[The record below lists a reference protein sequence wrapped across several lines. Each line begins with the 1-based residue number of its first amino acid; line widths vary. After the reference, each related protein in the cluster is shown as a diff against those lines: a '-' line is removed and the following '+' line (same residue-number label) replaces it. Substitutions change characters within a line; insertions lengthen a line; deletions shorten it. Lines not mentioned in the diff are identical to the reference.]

1 MGDNNGNG
9 QTISK
14 ILMVVVMLAAII
26 FGASYMSKRWGSLR
40 DIRRQGDAQS
50 IVKALDFYY
59 SQYGHYPEVSDD
71 DGDGWDK
78 SNDSQV
84 EGVNFLSELVSA
96 GYLTAVPFD
105 PLNDE
110 VYYYRYK
117 KFKKGEYGCV
127 DDFYVF
133 QISRFESS
141 ENSLGHGS
149 CPNLDWTKIAPLGY
163 TVMTLE

>member
-1 MGDNNGNG
+1 MVDSSGKGN
-9 QTISK
+9 TISK
-14 ILMVVVMLAAII
+14 ILIIVVMIAAMIL
-26 FGASYMSKRWGSLR
+26 GASYMNKRWGKLR
-40 DIRRQGDAQS
+40 DVRRQGDARS

-78 SNDSQV
+78 SNDAGV
-84 EGVNFLSELVSA
+84 EGISFLSDLVTA

-117 KFKKGEYGCV
+117 KFLKGEYGCD

-133 QISRFESS
+133 QITRFETIG
-141 ENSLGHGS
+141 NSLGYGT
-149 CPNLDWTKIAPLGY
+149 CPNIDWTKIAPLGY
-163 TVMTLE
+163 TMMILE

>member
-1 MGDNNGNG
+1 MGDNSGNG

-14 ILMVVVMLAAII
+14 ILMIAVMIAAVI
-26 FGASYMSKRWGSLR
+26 FGASYMNNRWGKLR
-40 DIRRQGDAQS
+40 DIRRQSDAQS

-59 SQYGHYPEVSDD
+59 SQYGHYPEVEDD

-78 SNDSQV
+78 SNDMT
-84 EGVNFLSELVSA
+84 GVNFLDKLVIT

-105 PLNDE
+105 PVNDE
-110 VYYYRYK
+110 IFYYRYK
-117 KFKKGEYGCV
+117 KFMKGEYGCD

-133 QISRFESS
+133 QIARFESN

-149 CPNLDWTKIAPLGY
+149 CPNLDWTKIAPLGF

>member
-1 MGDNNGNG
+1 MGENLGNS

-14 ILMVVVMLAAII
+14 ILMVVVMIAAII
-26 FGASYMSKRWGSLR
+26 FGASYMNNRWGRVR
-40 DIRRQGDAQS
+40 DIRRQGDAQA

-59 SQYGHYPEVSDD
+59 SQYGHYPEVKDD

-78 SNDSQV
+78 SNDK
-84 EGVNFLSELVSA
+84 GGADFLNQLVSS

-105 PLNDE
+105 PLNDDT
-110 VYYYRYK
+110 YYYRYK
-117 KFKKGEYGCV
+117 KFLKGEYGCD

-133 QISRFESS
+133 QIARFETS